1 MPLLLPGSLTL
12 TSKVSIQSFEHIY
25 TVFFYNNNKK
35 KKQKI
40 FGILKKRKE
49 RILGVHNLDLSVKI
63 HTQSIKGYDEK
74 TRTGRQK

>member
-1 MPLLLPGSLTL
+1 MIKMVNEESQLNTL
-12 TSKVSIQSFEHIY
+12 NTFIEYSFIK
-25 TVFFYNNNKK
+25 KK

-63 HTQSIKGYDEK
+63 HMQSIKGYNEK